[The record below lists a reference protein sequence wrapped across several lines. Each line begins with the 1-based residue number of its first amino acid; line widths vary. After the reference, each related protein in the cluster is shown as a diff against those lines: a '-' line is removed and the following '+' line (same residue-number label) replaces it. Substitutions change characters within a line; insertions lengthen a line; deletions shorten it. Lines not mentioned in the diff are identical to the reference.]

1 MKRYCKAIDITD
13 RGLIST
19 AVYKC
24 LNKKYKRNDTLR
36 LLGTY
41 TILDVNQIYCI
52 LRRYGKKA
60 LWFLTEAVID
70 DIQKEIINWDIKFP
84 PVWYREKIDASSGK
98 IRRIGIQNI
107 KQQIY
112 DYVAV
117 EALQPILKRIG
128 EHQYASIKG
137 RGTLKGARAIRRWL
151 RNRKLI
157 YVAQSDVKKC
167 YESID
172 REKLMCFLEHYI
184 KNDLLLKLIRKLI
197 YSFEKG
203 LSIGSYLSQFLCNLY
218 MSILYHE
225 VSENMYRIRKH
236 RNGIK
241 ERINLVKKKV
251 FYMDDT
257 LLAGTNKKDIKKA
270 MKLFIRKAKEL
281 RGSEPGYP
289 NLAEHTGYDIDPKTG
304 QGTVL
309 DPTGLHGYNC
319 RHSHQPWA
327 KGLRNPWED
336 EHKVESEE
344 NKKVYE
350 NTQKQRAMERA
361 IRKTKRRLIEK
372 QQILNS
378 DNIPGE
384 VKKDIQAEYDRL
396 AYRLTEQN
404 GAYNSFCK
412 DNNLAAQYDR
422 NKVADFGY
430 SQQSKANA
438 GAKRYMKGH

>member
-36 LLGTY
+36 LLSTY
-41 TILDVNQIYCI
+41 TIMDVNQIYCI
-52 LRRYGKKA
+52 IRRYGKKA
-60 LWFLTEAVID
+60 IRFLVEAIVD
-70 DIQKEIINWDIKFP
+70 DIQNEIINWDIKFP

-112 DYVAV
+112 DYIAV
-117 EALQPILKRIG
+117 EALRPVLKRIG

-151 RNRKLI
+151 RNRKLT

-172 REKLMCFLEHYI
+172 REKLMQFLEHYV

-236 RNGIK
+236 RNGVK

-251 FYMDDT
+251 FYMDDV

-281 RGSEPGYP
+281 GLTIKPTFRIYRIDGTFVDMMGYRI
-289 NLAEHTGYDIDPKTG
+289 YQYKTTIRRRVFRRVRKSYAKVRKLY
-304 QGTVL
+304 GTHKPIPVK
-309 DPTGLHGYNC
+309 
-319 RHSHQPWA
+319 WA
-327 KGLRNPWED
+327 KRCSSYYGYL
-336 EHKVESEE
+336 K
-344 NKKVYE
+344 
-350 NTQKQRAMERA
+350 NTDSKH
-361 IRKTKRRLIEK
+361 IRKRWK
-372 QQILNS
+372 
-378 DNIPGE
+378 
-384 VKKDIQAEYDRL
+384 VKKMLRICKGVIKREESKIY
-396 AYRLTEQN
+396 TET
-404 GAYNSFCK
+404 AI
-412 DNNLAAQYDR
+412 A
-422 NKVADFGY
+422 
-430 SQQSKANA
+430 
-438 GAKRYMKGH
+438 

>member
-1 MKRYCKAIDITD
+1 MNEAVFGVSRKTESPLKNNRMKRYCKAIDITD

-36 LLGTY
+36 LFSTY
-41 TILDVNQIYCI
+41 TILDVNQIYYI

-70 DIQKEIINWDIKFP
+70 DIRKEIVSWDIKFP

-112 DYVAV
+112 DYIAV

-151 RNRKLI
+151 RNRKLT

-172 REKLMCFLEHYI
+172 REKLMQFLEHYV

-236 RNGIK
+236 RNAIK

-251 FYMDDT
+251 FYMDDV
-257 LLAGTNKKDIKKA
+257 LLTGTNKKDIKKA

-281 RGSEPGYP
+281 GLTIKPTFRIYRIAVTFVDMMGYRI
-289 NLAEHTGYDIDPKTG
+289 YQYKTTIRRRVFRRVRKSYAKVRKLY
-304 QGTVL
+304 GTHKPIPVK
-309 DPTGLHGYNC
+309 
-319 RHSHQPWA
+319 WA
-327 KGLRNPWED
+327 KRCSSYYGYL
-336 EHKVESEE
+336 K
-344 NKKVYE
+344 
-350 NTQKQRAMERA
+350 NTDSKH
-361 IRKTKRRLIEK
+361 IRKRWK
-372 QQILNS
+372 
-378 DNIPGE
+378 
-384 VKKDIQAEYDRL
+384 VKKMLRICKGVIKREESKIY
-396 AYRLTEQN
+396 TET
-404 GAYNSFCK
+404 AIT
-412 DNNLAAQYDR
+412 
-422 NKVADFGY
+422 
-430 SQQSKANA
+430 
-438 GAKRYMKGH
+438 

>member
-1 MKRYCKAIDITD
+1 MKRYCKVIDITD
-13 RGLIST
+13 RGLISA

-36 LLGTY
+36 LLSTY

-52 LRRYGKKA
+52 IRRYGKKA
-60 LWFLTEAVID
+60 IRFLVEAIVD
-70 DIQKEIINWDIKFP
+70 DIQNEIINWDIKFP

-112 DYVAV
+112 DYIAV

-151 RNRKLI
+151 RNRKLT

-172 REKLMCFLEHYI
+172 REKLMQFLEHYI

-251 FYMDDT
+251 FYMDDV

-281 RGSEPGYP
+281 GLTIKPTFRIYRIDGTFVDMMGYRIYQYKITIRRRVFRRVRKSYAKVRKLYETHKP
-289 NLAEHTGYDIDPKTG
+289 IPVK
-304 QGTVL
+304 
-309 DPTGLHGYNC
+309 
-319 RHSHQPWA
+319 WA
-327 KGLRNPWED
+327 KRCSSYYGYL
-336 EHKVESEE
+336 V
-344 NKKVYE
+344 
-350 NTQKQRAMERA
+350 NTDSKH
-361 IRKTKRRLIEK
+361 IRKRWK
-372 QQILNS
+372 
-378 DNIPGE
+378 
-384 VKKDIQAEYDRL
+384 VKKMLRICKGVIKREESKIY
-396 AYRLTEQN
+396 TET
-404 GAYNSFCK
+404 AI
-412 DNNLAAQYDR
+412 A
-422 NKVADFGY
+422 
-430 SQQSKANA
+430 
-438 GAKRYMKGH
+438 

>member
-151 RNRKLI
+151 RNRKLT

-172 REKLMCFLEHYI
+172 REKLMQFLEHYI

-281 RGSEPGYP
+281 GLTIKPTFRIYRIDGTFVDMMGYRIYQYKI
-289 NLAEHTGYDIDPKTG
+289 TIRRRIFRRVRKTYVRVRKLYK
-304 QGTVL
+304 THK
-309 DPTGLHGYNC
+309 PI
-319 RHSHQPWA
+319 PIKWA
-327 KGLRNPWED
+327 KRCSSYYGYL
-336 EHKVESEE
+336 K
-344 NKKVYE
+344 
-350 NTQKQRAMERA
+350 NTDSKH
-361 IRKTKRRLIEK
+361 IRKRWK
-372 QQILNS
+372 
-378 DNIPGE
+378 
-384 VKKDIQAEYDRL
+384 VKKMLRICKGVIKREESKIY
-396 AYRLTEQN
+396 TET
-404 GAYNSFCK
+404 AI
-412 DNNLAAQYDR
+412 A
-422 NKVADFGY
+422 
-430 SQQSKANA
+430 
-438 GAKRYMKGH
+438 

>member
-1 MKRYCKAIDITD
+1 MNEAVFGVSRKTESPLKNNRMKRYCKAIDITD

-36 LLGTY
+36 LFSTY
-41 TILDVNQIYCI
+41 TILDVNQIYYI

-70 DIQKEIINWDIKFP
+70 DIRKEIVSWDIKFP

-112 DYVAV
+112 DYIAV

-151 RNRKLI
+151 RNRKLT

-172 REKLMCFLEHYI
+172 REKLMQFLEHYV

-236 RNGIK
+236 RNAIK

-251 FYMDDT
+251 FYMDDV
-257 LLAGTNKKDIKKA
+257 LLTGTNKKDIKKA

-281 RGSEPGYP
+281 GLTIKPTFRIYRIAGTFVDMMGYRI
-289 NLAEHTGYDIDPKTG
+289 YQYKTTIRRRVFRRVRKSYVKVRKLY
-304 QGTVL
+304 GTHKPIPVK
-309 DPTGLHGYNC
+309 
-319 RHSHQPWA
+319 WA
-327 KGLRNPWED
+327 KRCSSYYGYL
-336 EHKVESEE
+336 K
-344 NKKVYE
+344 
-350 NTQKQRAMERA
+350 NTDSKH
-361 IRKTKRRLIEK
+361 IRKRWK
-372 QQILNS
+372 
-378 DNIPGE
+378 
-384 VKKDIQAEYDRL
+384 VKKMLRICKGVIKREESKIY
-396 AYRLTEQN
+396 TET
-404 GAYNSFCK
+404 AIT
-412 DNNLAAQYDR
+412 
-422 NKVADFGY
+422 
-430 SQQSKANA
+430 
-438 GAKRYMKGH
+438 

>member
-36 LLGTY
+36 LLSTY
-41 TILDVNQIYCI
+41 TILNVNQIYCI

-70 DIQKEIINWDIKFP
+70 DIQSEIINWDIKFP
-84 PVWYREKIDASSGK
+84 PVWYRKKIDESSGK

-137 RGTLKGARAIRRWL
+137 RGTLKGAKAIRCWL
-151 RNRKLI
+151 KNRKLT

-172 REKLMCFLEHYI
+172 REKLMRFLEHYI
-184 KNDLLLKLIRKLI
+184 KNDLLLKLIKKLI
-197 YSFEKG
+197 YSFEEG

-225 VSENMYRIRKH
+225 VSENMYRLRKH
-236 RNGIK
+236 RNGTV

-281 RGSEPGYP
+281 GLTIKPTFRIYRIDGTFVDMMGYRIYQYKITIRRRVFRRVRKSYAKVRKLYETHKP
-289 NLAEHTGYDIDPKTG
+289 IPMK
-304 QGTVL
+304 
-309 DPTGLHGYNC
+309 
-319 RHSHQPWA
+319 WA
-327 KGLRNPWED
+327 KRCSSYYGYL
-336 EHKVESEE
+336 K
-344 NKKVYE
+344 
-350 NTQKQRAMERA
+350 NTDSKH
-361 IRKTKRRLIEK
+361 IRKKWK
-372 QQILNS
+372 
-378 DNIPGE
+378 
-384 VKKDIQAEYDRL
+384 VKKTLRI
-396 AYRLTEQN
+396 
-404 GAYNSFCK
+404 CK
-412 DNNLAAQYDR
+412 GVINR
-422 NKVADFGY
+422 EK
-430 SQQSKANA
+430 SKIYTKTAIA
-438 GAKRYMKGH
+438 

>member
-52 LRRYGKKA
+52 IRRYGKKA
-60 LWFLTEAVID
+60 IRFLVEAIVD
-70 DIQKEIINWDIKFP
+70 DIQNEIINWDIKFP

-112 DYVAV
+112 DYIAV

-172 REKLMCFLEHYI
+172 REKLMQFLEHYV
-184 KNDLLLKLIRKLI
+184 KNDLLLKLIKKLI

-251 FYMDDT
+251 FYMDDV
-257 LLAGTNKKDIKKA
+257 LLTGTNKKDIKKA

-281 RGSEPGYP
+281 GLTIKPTFRIYRIDGTFVDMMGYRIYQYKITIRRRVFRRVRKSYAKVRK
-289 NLAEHTGYDIDPKTG
+289 LYKTHKPI
-304 QGTVL
+304 
-309 DPTGLHGYNC
+309 PTK
-319 RHSHQPWA
+319 WA
-327 KGLRNPWED
+327 KRCSSYYGYL
-336 EHKVESEE
+336 K
-344 NKKVYE
+344 
-350 NTQKQRAMERA
+350 NTDSRH
-361 IRKTKRRLIEK
+361 IRKKWK
-372 QQILNS
+372 
-378 DNIPGE
+378 
-384 VKKDIQAEYDRL
+384 VKKTLRICKGVINREESKIYAET
-396 AYRLTEQN
+396 AI
-404 GAYNSFCK
+404 A
-412 DNNLAAQYDR
+412 
-422 NKVADFGY
+422 
-430 SQQSKANA
+430 
-438 GAKRYMKGH
+438 

>member
-70 DIQKEIINWDIKFP
+70 DIRKEIVSWDIKFP

-112 DYVAV
+112 DYIAM
-117 EALQPILKRIG
+117 EGLQPILKRIG

-151 RNRKLI
+151 RNRKLT

-172 REKLMCFLEHYI
+172 REKLMQFLEHYI

-251 FYMDDT
+251 FYMDDV

-270 MKLFIRKAKEL
+270 MRLFIRKAKEL
-281 RGSEPGYP
+281 GLTIKPTFRIYRIDGTFVDMMGYRIYQYKITIRRRVFRRVRKSYVKVRK
-289 NLAEHTGYDIDPKTG
+289 LY
-304 QGTVL
+304 GTHKPIPVK
-309 DPTGLHGYNC
+309 
-319 RHSHQPWA
+319 WA
-327 KGLRNPWED
+327 KRCSSYYGYL
-336 EHKVESEE
+336 K
-344 NKKVYE
+344 
-350 NTQKQRAMERA
+350 NTDSKH
-361 IRKTKRRLIEK
+361 IRKRWK
-372 QQILNS
+372 
-378 DNIPGE
+378 
-384 VKKDIQAEYDRL
+384 VKKMLRICKGVIKREESKIY
-396 AYRLTEQN
+396 TET
-404 GAYNSFCK
+404 AI
-412 DNNLAAQYDR
+412 A
-422 NKVADFGY
+422 
-430 SQQSKANA
+430 
-438 GAKRYMKGH
+438 

>member
-1 MKRYCKAIDITD
+1 MNEAVFGVSRKTESPLKNNRMKRYCKAIDITD

-36 LLGTY
+36 LFSTY
-41 TILDVNQIYCI
+41 TILDVNQIYYI

-70 DIQKEIINWDIKFP
+70 DIRKEIVSWDIKFP

-112 DYVAV
+112 DYIAV

-151 RNRKLI
+151 RNRKLT

-172 REKLMCFLEHYI
+172 REKLMQFLEHYV

-236 RNGIK
+236 RNAIK

-251 FYMDDT
+251 FYMDDV
-257 LLAGTNKKDIKKA
+257 LLTGTNKKDIKKA

-281 RGSEPGYP
+281 GLTIKPTFRIYRIAGTFVDMMGYRI
-289 NLAEHTGYDIDPKTG
+289 YQYKTTIRRRVFRRVRKSYAKVRKLY
-304 QGTVL
+304 GTHKPIPVK
-309 DPTGLHGYNC
+309 
-319 RHSHQPWA
+319 WA
-327 KGLRNPWED
+327 KRCSSYYGYL
-336 EHKVESEE
+336 K
-344 NKKVYE
+344 
-350 NTQKQRAMERA
+350 NTDSKH
-361 IRKTKRRLIEK
+361 IRKRWK
-372 QQILNS
+372 
-378 DNIPGE
+378 
-384 VKKDIQAEYDRL
+384 VKKMLRICKGVIKREESKIY
-396 AYRLTEQN
+396 TET
-404 GAYNSFCK
+404 AIT
-412 DNNLAAQYDR
+412 
-422 NKVADFGY
+422 
-430 SQQSKANA
+430 
-438 GAKRYMKGH
+438 

>member
-36 LLGTY
+36 LLSTY
-41 TILDVNQIYCI
+41 TIMDVNQIYCI
-52 LRRYGKKA
+52 IRRYGKKA
-60 LWFLTEAVID
+60 IRFLVEAIVD
-70 DIQKEIINWDIKFP
+70 DIQNEIINWDIKFP

-112 DYVAV
+112 DYIAV

-151 RNRKLI
+151 RNRKLT

-172 REKLMCFLEHYI
+172 REKLMQFLEHYV

-236 RNGIK
+236 RNGVK

-251 FYMDDT
+251 FYMDDV

-281 RGSEPGYP
+281 GLTIKPTFRIYRIDGTFVDMMGYRI
-289 NLAEHTGYDIDPKTG
+289 YQYKTTIRRRVFRRVRKSYAKVRKLY
-304 QGTVL
+304 GTHKPIPVK
-309 DPTGLHGYNC
+309 
-319 RHSHQPWA
+319 WA
-327 KGLRNPWED
+327 KRCSSYYGYL
-336 EHKVESEE
+336 K
-344 NKKVYE
+344 
-350 NTQKQRAMERA
+350 NTDSKH
-361 IRKTKRRLIEK
+361 IRKRWK
-372 QQILNS
+372 
-378 DNIPGE
+378 
-384 VKKDIQAEYDRL
+384 VKKMLRICKGVIKREESKIYAET
-396 AYRLTEQN
+396 AI
-404 GAYNSFCK
+404 A
-412 DNNLAAQYDR
+412 
-422 NKVADFGY
+422 
-430 SQQSKANA
+430 
-438 GAKRYMKGH
+438 

>member
-36 LLGTY
+36 LLSTY
-41 TILDVNQIYCI
+41 TIMDVNQIYCI
-52 LRRYGKKA
+52 IRRYGKKA
-60 LWFLTEAVID
+60 IRFLVEAIVD
-70 DIQKEIINWDIKFP
+70 DIQNEIINWDIKFP

-112 DYVAV
+112 DYIAV

-151 RNRKLI
+151 RNRKLT

-172 REKLMCFLEHYI
+172 REKLMQFLEHYV

-236 RNGIK
+236 RNGVK

-251 FYMDDT
+251 FYMDDV

-281 RGSEPGYP
+281 GLTIKPTFRIYRIDGTFVDMMGYRI
-289 NLAEHTGYDIDPKTG
+289 YQYKTTIRRRVFRRVRKSYAKVRKLY
-304 QGTVL
+304 GTHKPIPVK
-309 DPTGLHGYNC
+309 
-319 RHSHQPWA
+319 WA
-327 KGLRNPWED
+327 KRCSSYYGYL
-336 EHKVESEE
+336 K
-344 NKKVYE
+344 
-350 NTQKQRAMERA
+350 NTDSKH
-361 IRKTKRRLIEK
+361 IRKRWK
-372 QQILNS
+372 
-378 DNIPGE
+378 
-384 VKKDIQAEYDRL
+384 VKKMLRICKGVIKREESKIY
-396 AYRLTEQN
+396 TET
-404 GAYNSFCK
+404 AI
-412 DNNLAAQYDR
+412 A
-422 NKVADFGY
+422 
-430 SQQSKANA
+430 
-438 GAKRYMKGH
+438 

>member
-13 RGLIST
+13 RELIST

-36 LLGTY
+36 LLSTY

-137 RGTLKGARAIRRWL
+137 RGTLKGARTIRRWL

-172 REKLMCFLEHYI
+172 REKLMRFLEHYI

-236 RNGIK
+236 RNGIR

-281 RGSEPGYP
+281 GLTIKPTFRIYRIDGTFVDMMGYRIYQYKITIRRRVFRRVRKSYAKVRKLYEMHKSIP
-289 NLAEHTGYDIDPKTG
+289 AK
-304 QGTVL
+304 
-309 DPTGLHGYNC
+309 
-319 RHSHQPWA
+319 WA
-327 KGLRNPWED
+327 KRCSSYYGCL
-336 EHKVESEE
+336 K
-344 NKKVYE
+344 
-350 NTQKQRAMERA
+350 NTDSKH
-361 IRKTKRRLIEK
+361 IRKRWK
-372 QQILNS
+372 
-378 DNIPGE
+378 
-384 VKKDIQAEYDRL
+384 VKKTLRICKGVINREESKIYAET
-396 AYRLTEQN
+396 AI
-404 GAYNSFCK
+404 A
-412 DNNLAAQYDR
+412 
-422 NKVADFGY
+422 
-430 SQQSKANA
+430 
-438 GAKRYMKGH
+438 

>member
-13 RGLIST
+13 RELIST

-36 LLGTY
+36 LLSTY

-52 LRRYGKKA
+52 LQRYGKKA

-281 RGSEPGYP
+281 GLTIKPTFRIYRIDGTFVDMMGYRIYQYKI
-289 NLAEHTGYDIDPKTG
+289 TIRRRIFRRVRKTYAKVRKLYK
-304 QGTVL
+304 THK
-309 DPTGLHGYNC
+309 PI
-319 RHSHQPWA
+319 PIKWA
-327 KGLRNPWED
+327 KRCSSYYGYL
-336 EHKVESEE
+336 K
-344 NKKVYE
+344 
-350 NTQKQRAMERA
+350 NTDSKH
-361 IRKTKRRLIEK
+361 IRKKWK
-372 QQILNS
+372 
-378 DNIPGE
+378 
-384 VKKDIQAEYDRL
+384 VKKTLRICKGVIKREESKIYAET
-396 AYRLTEQN
+396 AI
-404 GAYNSFCK
+404 A
-412 DNNLAAQYDR
+412 
-422 NKVADFGY
+422 
-430 SQQSKANA
+430 
-438 GAKRYMKGH
+438 

>member
-52 LRRYGKKA
+52 LRRYGKRA

-70 DIQKEIINWDIKFP
+70 DIRKEIIDWDIKFP

-112 DYVAV
+112 DYIAV

-137 RGTLKGARAIRRWL
+137 RGALKGARAIRRWL
-151 RNRKLI
+151 RNRKLT

-172 REKLMCFLEHYI
+172 REKLMQFLEHYI

-281 RGSEPGYP
+281 GLTIKPTFRIYRIDGTFVDMMGYRIYQYKI
-289 NLAEHTGYDIDPKTG
+289 TIRRRIFRRVRKTYAKVRKLYK
-304 QGTVL
+304 THK
-309 DPTGLHGYNC
+309 PI
-319 RHSHQPWA
+319 PIKWA
-327 KGLRNPWED
+327 KRCSSYYGYL
-336 EHKVESEE
+336 K
-344 NKKVYE
+344 
-350 NTQKQRAMERA
+350 NTDSKH
-361 IRKTKRRLIEK
+361 IRKKWK
-372 QQILNS
+372 
-378 DNIPGE
+378 
-384 VKKDIQAEYDRL
+384 VKKTLRICKGVINREESKIYAET
-396 AYRLTEQN
+396 AI
-404 GAYNSFCK
+404 A
-412 DNNLAAQYDR
+412 
-422 NKVADFGY
+422 
-430 SQQSKANA
+430 
-438 GAKRYMKGH
+438 

>member
-13 RGLIST
+13 RELIST

-36 LLGTY
+36 LLSTY

-52 LRRYGKKA
+52 LRRYGKRA
-60 LWFLTEAVID
+60 IQFLVEAIVD
-70 DIQKEIINWDIKFP
+70 DIQKEIIDWDIKFP

-112 DYVAV
+112 DYIAM
-117 EALQPILKRIG
+117 EGLQPILKRIG

-151 RNRKLI
+151 RNRKLT

-172 REKLMCFLEHYI
+172 REKLMQFLEHYI

-241 ERINLVKKKV
+241 ERVNLVKKKV
-251 FYMDDT
+251 FYMDDV

-270 MKLFIRKAKEL
+270 MRLFIRKAKEL
-281 RGSEPGYP
+281 GLTIKPTFRIYRIDGTFVDMMGYRIYQYKITIRRRVFRRVRKSYVKVRK
-289 NLAEHTGYDIDPKTG
+289 LY
-304 QGTVL
+304 GTHKPIPVK
-309 DPTGLHGYNC
+309 
-319 RHSHQPWA
+319 WA
-327 KGLRNPWED
+327 KRCSSYYGYL
-336 EHKVESEE
+336 K
-344 NKKVYE
+344 
-350 NTQKQRAMERA
+350 NTDSKH
-361 IRKTKRRLIEK
+361 IRKRWK
-372 QQILNS
+372 
-378 DNIPGE
+378 
-384 VKKDIQAEYDRL
+384 VKKMLRICKGVIKREESKIY
-396 AYRLTEQN
+396 TET
-404 GAYNSFCK
+404 AI
-412 DNNLAAQYDR
+412 A
-422 NKVADFGY
+422 
-430 SQQSKANA
+430 
-438 GAKRYMKGH
+438 

>member
-13 RGLIST
+13 RELIST

-36 LLGTY
+36 LLSTY

-52 LRRYGKKA
+52 LQRYGKKA

-70 DIQKEIINWDIKFP
+70 GIQNEIINWGIKFP

-112 DYVAV
+112 DYIAV
-117 EALQPILKRIG
+117 EALRPVLKRIG

-151 RNRKLI
+151 RNRKLT

-172 REKLMCFLEHYI
+172 REKLMQFLEHYI

-281 RGSEPGYP
+281 GLTIKPTFRIYRIDGTFVDMMGYRIYQYKI
-289 NLAEHTGYDIDPKTG
+289 TIRRRIFRRVRKTYAKVRKLYK
-304 QGTVL
+304 THK
-309 DPTGLHGYNC
+309 PI
-319 RHSHQPWA
+319 PIKWA
-327 KGLRNPWED
+327 KRCSSYYGYL
-336 EHKVESEE
+336 K
-344 NKKVYE
+344 
-350 NTQKQRAMERA
+350 NTDSKH
-361 IRKTKRRLIEK
+361 IRKKWK
-372 QQILNS
+372 
-378 DNIPGE
+378 
-384 VKKDIQAEYDRL
+384 VKKTLRICKGVINREESKIYAET
-396 AYRLTEQN
+396 AI
-404 GAYNSFCK
+404 A
-412 DNNLAAQYDR
+412 
-422 NKVADFGY
+422 
-430 SQQSKANA
+430 
-438 GAKRYMKGH
+438 